1 MVSPLNRKLVRDLL
15 HMKGQAAAV
24 AAVVLCGIASFV
36 SLWGMY
42 DHLRGSREAYYRGY
56 RFADVFASLERAP
69 APVEARIA
77 SLSGVAAV
85 RTRIVEEVVLDVP
98 GLEEPAT
105 GRIISVPARRR
116 PILNDLHLRRG
127 RWIEEGRRDEVLVS
141 EAFADANGLAPGDT
155 VGAVLEGRLE
165 TLRIVGV
172 AISPEYVYE
181 MGGGQQLPDNRRFGV
196 FWMGREAAAAAFE
209 MEGAFDDVVLTLRR
223 GASEQGVV
231 DGLDRILEPYG
242 GLGAYGREDQVS
254 HLLLDDEIAQNRITA
269 TIVPAIFLG
278 VAAFILHIVLSRMVG
293 QQREQI
299 GTLKAFGYADRAVA
313 LHYLGMV
320 MAPVLVGAAAG
331 TALGSWLAVELAGVY
346 ADFYR
351 FPVTTYAPGAA
362 IPTVGFL
369 ISAAAASLG
378 ALSAVRRVLDLSPAE
393 AMRPPAPARF
403 RPGPLERFGMGAR
416 LSVAARTVLRN
427 LERWPVK
434 AVLSVAGIAL
444 ATAVLVTGRFFWDVI
459 DHMERIHFGLAERQ
473 DVTVTFAG
481 PRSAGARRAV
491 ENLPGVLRAEPF
503 RSVAAELVH
512 GHRSR
517 KVAVL
522 GLEADADLRRVVD
535 ARGVLHRPPVD
546 GLLLTSG
553 LAEVLEVG
561 AGDSLTVRVL
571 EGERPVRTVVVSGR
585 VEESIGRNAYMEL
598 GALHRLL
605 GEGATLSGAH
615 LAVDPGRMEELNARL
630 KRTPGVATVSVWAA
644 SRQSFRE
651 TFAESFDI
659 ATTVLVLFASVIAF
673 GVVYNGARVA
683 LSERGRE
690 LASLRVLGFTRREVS
705 RMLLGEQ
712 AVLTVVGIPL
722 GCAAG
727 FGFCALV
734 VAAYQ
739 AELFRL
745 PLVVSRTTYGFA
757 ASVVLA
763 SAVVSAWVVRRRID
777 RLDLVEVLKTR
788 E

>member
-1 MVSPLNRKLVRDLL
+1 MSPLNRKLVRDLL
-15 HMKGQAAAV
+15 HMKGPSAAV

-42 DHLRGSREAYYRGY
+42 DHLQGSRAEYYRDY
-56 RFADVFASLERAP
+56 RFADVFAGLERAP
-69 APVEARIA
+69 ASVAERIA
-77 SLSGVAAV
+77 ELPGVDRV

-98 GLEEPAT
+98 ELAEPAT
-105 GRIISVPARRR
+105 GRIISVPARRT
-116 PILNDLHLRRG
+116 PILNDLHLRQG

-141 EAFADANGLAPGDT
+141 EAFADANGLVPGDT
-155 VGAVLEGRLE
+155 LGAVVEGRRE

-196 FWMGREAAAAAFE
+196 FWMGREVAAAAFE

-223 GASEQGVV
+223 GASERDVIDAV
-231 DGLDRILEPYG
+231 DRALEPYG
-242 GLGAYGREDQVS
+242 GRGAYGREDQVS

-299 GTLKAFGYADRAVA
+299 GTLKAFGYGDRAVG
-313 LHYLGMV
+313 LHYLGMA

-351 FPVTTYAPGAA
+351 FPVTTYRPGAA
-362 IPTVGFL
+362 IPAAGFL
-369 ISAAAASLG
+369 VSAAAASVG
-378 ALSAVRRVLDLSPAE
+378 ALSAVRDVLDLSPAE
-393 AMRPPAPARF
+393 AMRPPTPARF
-403 RPGPLERFGMGAR
+403 RPGPLERFGVGAR
-416 LSVAARTVLRN
+416 LSVSARTVLRN

-434 AVLSVAGIAL
+434 AVLSVVGIAL

-473 DVTVTFAG
+473 DVTLLYAG
-481 PRSAGARRAV
+481 PKSAGASRAAAG
-491 ENLPGVLRAEPF
+491 LPGVLRVEPF

-517 KVAVL
+517 KVSVL

-535 ARGVLHRPPVD
+535 IRGVVHRPPVD
-546 GLLLTSG
+546 GLLLSSG
-553 LAEVLEVG
+553 LAEVLRVG

-571 EGERPVRTVVVSGR
+571 EGERPVRTVAVSGR
-585 VEESIGRNAYMEL
+585 VDEAIGRGAYMEL
-598 GALHRLL
+598 GGLHRLL
-605 GEGATLSGAH
+605 GEGGTVSGAH
-615 LAVDPGRMEELNARL
+615 LEVDAARMDELNARL
-630 KRTPGVATVSVWAA
+630 KRTPGVASVSVWAA
-644 SRQSFRE
+644 SRESFRE
-651 TFAESFDI
+651 SFAESFDI
-659 ATTVLVLFASVIAF
+659 ATTVLVLFATVIAF

-712 AVLTVVGIPL
+712 AVLTAVGIPL
-722 GCAAG
+722 GCVAG

-734 VAAYQ
+734 VSAYD

-745 PLVVSRTTYGFA
+745 PLVVSRTTYGYA
-757 ASVVLA
+757 AAVVLA
-763 SAVVSAWVVRRRID
+763 SAVVSALVVRRRID